1 MELEVKI
8 RIVLKA
14 PPPEVDFGLQV
25 GKARDYETVQKQSSK
40 GKDVFFRGSLTAKN
54 NRADG
59 SPNFLGP
66 LTQGP
71 PTARFIY
78 IDVGQFA
85 GQRESCWSR
94 RMKIP
99 LTGIGWEMLKK
110 AAKDERIILEA
121 RLQATGR
128 DGGPACG
135 TVRPAEG
142 WKLVRE

>member
-8 RIVLKA
+8 RIVLEA
-14 PPPEVDFGLQV
+14 PPPEVDFGLQL
-25 GKARDYETVQKQSSK
+25 GKGKDYETVQKQTST
-40 GKDVFFRGSLTAKN
+40 GQDLFFHGSLTTKN
-54 NRADG
+54 NRSDG

-78 IDVGQFA
+78 VDVGQFA
-85 GQRESCWSR
+85 GQSESCWSR

-99 LTGIGWEMLKK
+99 LTGIGWELLKR
-110 AAKDERIILEA
+110 AAKDEKMVLEA
-121 RLQATGR
+121 RLEGTGR
-128 DGGPACG
+128 DGGPTCG